1 MFESSIKEEHCIVK
15 QRKTIYIGVDFGGEV
30 NDFFQNIWKLSK
42 NKISLPNNYQI
53 VSCEKLK
60 YTK

>member
-1 MFESSIKEEHCIVK
+1 M
-15 QRKTIYIGVDFGGEV
+15 GVGFGGEV